1 MSCWSIHPW
10 HPPPTSHT
18 PQFALDHDAIT
29 SAESLHAIHTQAM
42 SQSQGERLQFREIE
56 LADFMLHWKALFA
69 LSRVAKCSVFHVVSL
84 SFGFYLSFYRDL
96 FTFVGFF
103 RVLSTLKFSNFCMIF
118 FSLFIDFLLSF
129 LELKLKVRNRN
140 YLQLSMKARIINAA
154 WCILWKTNLKK

>member
-1 MSCWSIHPW
+1 MIHPW

-18 PQFALDHDAIT
+18 PQFALDHEMQLPPPSPYMQYTRKRCLRVKEKDC
-29 SAESLHAIHTQAM
+29 SLET
-42 SQSQGERLQFREIE
+42 E

-103 RVLSTLKFSNFCMIF
+103 RVLSTLKFSNFCLIF
-118 FSLFIDFLLSF
+118 LSLFIDFSLSF

-140 YLQLSMKARIINAA
+140 FV
-154 WCILWKTNLKK
+154 

>member
-1 MSCWSIHPW
+1 MRSITKSIYIEIKATLRSNLIELLVDSSLTSSTYVTHSTIRPW
-10 HPPPTSHT
+10 PWY
-18 PQFALDHDAIT
+18 AIT

-69 LSRVAKCSVFHVVSL
+69 LSRVTKCSVFHVVSL

-118 FSLFIDFLLSF
+118 LSLFIDFLLSF

-140 YLQLSMKARIINAA
+140 FV
-154 WCILWKTNLKK
+154 